1 MTGAT
6 GEPGATGPQGEP
18 GATGAFNDVLTAN
31 LNGMGYTIS
40 NVGSLSVVG
49 NIYSGNIQITGNIM
63 GNIQAIANV
72 SNLVNG
78 NTTITM
84 QNSGNITL
92 NANDSS
98 AEMSITPG
106 NVNMLGNMTVQNVA
120 SFTTFQVLN
129 NGLTTV
135 FAPTTLLT
143 TQSALNLVGSSTGY
157 QQPRNFNGTM
167 LQITAQDGQSARV
180 SIDSFGA
187 NAYPLIAGRAAQG
200 NVNVPTN
207 TQAGD
212 ILTRVTAQGYG
223 NTGYIGSIARLDAQ
237 ARETFTDSS
246 AGTQW
251 VFWATPTGSTTIANV
266 MQVTSTG
273 PALSSGTYITFGDG
287 STQTTATQQSTG
299 TWTPTLTFGTNQGSQ
314 TYTVQIGNYIKT
326 GKLVVL
332 NFDIIT
338 SVNTGTGNVTI
349 SGLPFVSANQTGY
362 QGSLQSTDYAGAGEQ
377 EVYTGTVAGNSSTID
392 LYAYYVQGGK
402 LQLKRATA
410 ADLGANLSIGG
421 TITYISNT

>member
-1 MTGAT
+1 M
-6 GEPGATGPQGEP
+6 
-18 GATGAFNDVLTAN
+18 
-31 LNGMGYTIS
+31 
-40 NVGSLSVVG
+40 
-49 NIYSGNIQITGNIM
+49 
-63 GNIQAIANV
+63 
-72 SNLVNG
+72 
-78 NTTITM
+78 
-84 QNSGNITL
+84 
-92 NANDSS
+92 
-98 AEMSITPG
+98 
-106 NVNMLGNMTVQNVA
+106 
-120 SFTTFQVLN
+120 
-129 NGLTTV
+129 
-135 FAPTTLLT
+135 
-143 TQSALNLVGSSTGY
+143 
-157 QQPRNFNGTM
+157 
-167 LQITAQDGQSARV
+167 
-180 SIDSFGA
+180 
-187 NAYPLIAGRAAQG
+187 
-200 NVNVPTN
+200 
-207 TQAGD
+207 
-212 ILTRVTAQGYG
+212 
-223 NTGYIGSIARLDAQ
+223 
-237 ARETFTDSS
+237 
-246 AGTQW
+246 
-251 VFWATPTGSTTIANV
+251 
-266 MQVTSTG
+266 
-273 PALSSGTYITFGDG
+273 SSGTYITFGDG